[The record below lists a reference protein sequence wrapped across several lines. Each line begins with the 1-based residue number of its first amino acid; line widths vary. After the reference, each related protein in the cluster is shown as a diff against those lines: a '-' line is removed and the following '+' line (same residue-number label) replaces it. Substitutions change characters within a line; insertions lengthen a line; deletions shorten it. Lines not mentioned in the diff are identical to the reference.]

1 MQIAEHSGRYVEVQG
16 LVKLFGND
24 IAVNGISF
32 SIPRGKFVT
41 LLGPSGCGK
50 TTTLMSIAGLHG
62 IDAGTIRVGGVT
74 YTSKAEGIFLP
85 PEKRDIG
92 MVFQSYAIWPHM
104 MVMENVAYPLEI
116 RKVARDEI
124 HDRVAEVLRLVSLTE
139 TASKLAT
146 QLSGGQQQRVALARA
161 IVSRPR
167 LLLFDE
173 PLSNL
178 DLKLREQMR
187 VELKRIQHEVGI
199 TSIYLTHDQAEA
211 LVLSDEIIVMS
222 KGRIEQKGSPHEI
235 YVRPVNAYV
244 SNFIGVAN
252 LLTGR
257 VVQVTAPGRG
267 EVELM
272 EGATLVRLPCLLGE
286 QIKAGQQAVVSV
298 RPESVQ
304 VSRDG
309 GTGGRIEGEVVQ
321 VIFLGNWV
329 DCRVRWGSFEWK
341 VLAHLC
347 SRTSSTRICS
357 RSLACGQSHGGHC
370 PWPQRRALR
379 ERNPMQAAHFHFG
392 RRDAPLS
399 MLQIKFGPF
408 GLAKLARSNKDQ
420 WRKPR
425 PLGLERYP
433 QRLDL
438 TVKSTRP
445 KRAVPTTIPT
455 KIFRSIPTFSV
466 TTGAHGEHFIGLP
479 PIPAGAT
486 SSLDYELRLKL
497 AAVAVMPAERQRC
510 RTLFS
515 HSWTAQWSI

>member
-1 MQIAEHSGRYVEVQG
+1 MQIAEHSDRYVEVQG

-24 IAVNGISF
+24 IAVNEISF
-32 SIPRGKFVT
+32 SIPRGKFLT

-104 MVMENVAYPLEI
+104 TVMENVAYPLEI
-116 RKVARDEI
+116 RKVAPDEI
-124 HDRVAEVLRLVSLTE
+124 HVRVAEVLRLVSLTE
-139 TASKLAT
+139 MASKPAT

-178 DLKLREQMR
+178 DLQLREQMR
-187 VELKRIQHEVGI
+187 VKLKRIQH
-199 TSIYLTHDQAEA
+199 
-211 LVLSDEIIVMS
+211 
-222 KGRIEQKGSPHEI
+222 KGSPHDI
-235 YVRPVNAYV
+235 YARPVNAYV

-272 EGATLVRLPCLLGE
+272 EGATPVRLPCLLGE

-309 GTGGRIEGEVVQ
+309 GAGGRIEGEVVQ
-321 VIFLGNWV
+321 VIFLGNCV

-341 VLAHLC
+341 VLAH
-347 SRTSSTRICS
+347 
-357 RSLACGQSHGGHC
+357 
-370 PWPQRRALR
+370 PRA
-379 ERNPMQAAHFHFG
+379 
-392 RRDAPLS
+392 
-399 MLQIKFGPF
+399 
-408 GLAKLARSNKDQ
+408 GLHKGEKVYL
-420 WRKPR
+420 
-425 PLGLERYP
+425 
-433 QRLDL
+433 RLD
-438 TVKSTRP
+438 P
-445 KRAVPTTIPT
+445 
-455 KIFRSIPTFSV
+455 
-466 TTGAHGEHFIGLP
+466 E
-479 PIPAGAT
+479 
-486 SSLDYELRLKL
+486 
-497 AAVAVMPAERQRC
+497 
-510 RTLFS
+510 RTL
-515 HSWTAQWSI
+515 AVQP